1 MITKNS
7 EGLKFFLINAGISL
21 LYGLALNE
29 RIAKIGQLWNSF
41 HRSGMKTWNFEMTI
55 ICSIILFI
63 TWSFS
68 FLNAIRISKVPGH
81 YINRKIQYSTARTA
95 VLLFFYLGASGGFWT
110 EIGIILISIHLY
122 SRNRDIEMLTT
133 NELSCFV

>member
-1 MITKNS
+1 MNEDS
-7 EGLKFFLINAGISL
+7 R

-41 HRSGMKTWNFEMTI
+41 SQIWNENFEMTI

-68 FLNAIRISKVPGH
+68 FLNDMHISKVPEH
-81 YINRKIQYSTARTA
+81 YINRKMQYSTACAA
-95 VLLFFYLGASGGFWT
+95 VNMTFYNLWWPLRSFFHEKLLLSKNILRQKDYQSWHDIAFYAIAT
-110 EIGIILISIHLY
+110 HHQIL
-122 SRNRDIEMLTT
+122 
-133 NELSCFV
+133 

>member
-1 MITKNS
+1 MNVLQKLPNFEIH
-7 EGLKFFLINAGISL
+7 
-21 LYGLALNE
+21 
-29 RIAKIGQLWNSF
+29 F
-41 HRSGMKTWNFEMTI
+41 HRSGMTI

-95 VLLFFYLGASGGFWT
+95 VSTCPSKTSLFVLYLWVRLLHVLWTFFYQNKWTWQYNLKVTIYPRTLEIYLSLVLPIDNLLGGIYPLNSKGF
-110 EIGIILISIHLY
+110 
-122 SRNRDIEMLTT
+122 
-133 NELSCFV
+133 